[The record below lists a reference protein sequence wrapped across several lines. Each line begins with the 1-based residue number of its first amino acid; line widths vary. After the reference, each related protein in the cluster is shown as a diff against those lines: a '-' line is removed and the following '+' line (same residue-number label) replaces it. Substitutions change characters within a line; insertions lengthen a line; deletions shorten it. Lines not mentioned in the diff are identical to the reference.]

1 MNEKE
6 RYEEVRAVL
15 NLSILPAIKEVTR
28 KTNTLYLLNLVG
40 SVLLLILVSVSIA
53 LILIQG
59 V

>member
-1 MNEKE
+1 MKEKE
-6 RYEEVRAVL
+6 RYEEIRAVL

>member
-15 NLSILPAIKEVTR
+15 SLSILPAIKEVTR

-40 SVLLLILVSVSIA
+40 NVLLLILVSVSIA